1 MRNIYDSVSK
11 PKVERNITNRSGSYD
26 KMIKSNFRSAAFTRE
41 PWYLTAARKEKERL
55 AKLESE
61 SKEN

>member
-1 MRNIYDSVSK
+1 MRKIYDSISK
-11 PKVERNITNRSGSYD
+11 AKPEDRINSQSSDYD
-26 KMIKSNFRSAAFTRE
+26 KMARAKFRSPFFTRE

-61 SKEN
+61 NKGD

>member
-1 MRNIYDSVSK
+1 MRNIYDSISK
-11 PKVERNITNRSGSYD
+11 ANADKRISNQAGAHAEMARSNY
-26 KMIKSNFRSAAFTRE
+26 RSAAFRRE

-61 SKEN
+61 KKGD

>member
-1 MRNIYDSVSK
+1 MRNIYNEVSK
-11 PKVERNITNRSGSYD
+11 TNPEDRINRRAGAHAEMS
-26 KMIKSNFRSAAFTRE
+26 KSKFRSAAFTRE

-61 SKEN
+61 RNGD